1 MLHEKESF
9 QMSKNYYLLMSEED
23 IAYTN
28 LYLNNMTV
36 YKTTVITSVFT
47 NCSIIY
53 FIYIKAE
60 SRVPRT

>member
-36 YKTTVITSVFT
+36 LQNNS
-47 NCSIIY
+47 NNQCLH
-53 FIYIKAE
+53 
-60 SRVPRT
+60 